1 MISHSGIG
9 DLSTSLALSHHG
21 AGHISRIGSRPAE
34 EFARPTF
41 ASGAVLWRRP
51 EGSPAGQGE
60 GFTDAGLADGGDGG
74 AAGATEATGAA
85 SSEGMEIAVVHRP
98 RYDDW
103 SLPKGKVDPG
113 ENLPGTAL
121 REIKE
126 ETGLDAT
133 LGWLLGY
140 VHYPVSSR
148 TKVVYYW
155 TAEVTSGTFVANEE
169 VDELRWVSFDE
180 AAELLTYDVDREVID
195 AARGLLSLGCDRR
208 VLYIRHAKAHDR
220 KGWAGDDNLRPLTK
234 KGRRQSEMLVS
245 TVEGYRPT
253 QLASAYPERCVHTAE
268 PTAQDLGLKL
278 NVNTQLGDSG
288 WHEDPNAAVDAFHAA
303 TAAPISVVVGQG
315 TVIPGVMGRICAD
328 QDIEIEDMRVKKS
341 SIWVLHF
348 KGDQLLGLDYLASPL
363 PVK

>member
-1 MISHSGIG
+1 MISHTGIG

-21 AGHISRIGSRPAE
+21 KGHISRIGSGPAQ

-51 EGSPAGQGE
+51 DGQPANKGE
-60 GFTDAGLADGGDGG
+60 GRVDA
-74 AAGATEATGAA
+74 ER
-85 SSEGMEIAVVHRP
+85 MEIAIVHRP
-98 RYDDW
+98 HYDDW

-113 ENLPGTAL
+113 ENLAGTAI

-140 VHYPVSSR
+140 VHYPVGSR

-155 TAEVTSGTFVANEE
+155 TAEVVSGNFEENNE

-180 AAELLTYDVDREVID
+180 AAELLSYDVDRDVIR
-195 AARGLLSLGCDRR
+195 AAESLLALGCNRR
-208 VLYIRHAKAHDR
+208 VLYVRHGKAHDR
-220 KGWAGDDNLRPLTK
+220 QGWAGDDNLRPLKK

-245 TVEGYRPT
+245 QLEGYRP
-253 QLASAYPERCVHTAE
+253 LNLSSAAPERCIHTAT
-268 PTAQDLGLKL
+268 PTSQDLELELK
-278 NVNTQLGDSG
+278 VDARLGDEG
-288 WHEDPNAAVDAFHAA
+288 WSESSEVALDAFHEA
-303 TAAPISVVVGQG
+303 TTFPVSAIVAQG
-315 TVIPGVMGRICAD
+315 TVIPGVIAKLAAD
-328 QDIEIEDMRVKKS
+328 AQIEIEDMRVKKS
-341 SIWVLHF
+341 SVWVLHF
-348 KGDQLLGLDYLASPL
+348 KGDELLGLDYLASPL

>member
-21 AGHISRIGSRPAE
+21 DGHISRIGSRPAE

-51 EGSPAGQGE
+51 GGVTSGLGE
-60 GFTDAGLADGGDGG
+60 GFVD
-74 AAGATEATGAA
+74 A
-85 SSEGMEIAVVHRP
+85 SSDKADAEGMQIAVVHRP
-98 RYDDW
+98 HYDDW

-113 ENLPGTAL
+113 ENLPVTAI

-140 VHYPVSSR
+140 VHYPVNTR

-155 TAEVTSGTFVANEE
+155 TAEVTDGEFVPNDE
-169 VDELRWVSFDE
+169 VDELRWVSFEE
-180 AAELLTYDVDREVID
+180 ARQLLTYDVDCDVID
-195 AARGLLSLGCDRR
+195 AARGMLALGCDRR

-220 KGWAGDDNLRPLTK
+220 QGWAGDDNLRPLTK

-245 TVEGYRPT
+245 IVEGYRPT
-253 QLASAYPERCVHTAE
+253 ALHSALPERCVHTAE
-268 PTAQDLGLKL
+268 PIAQDLGLEL
-278 NVNTQLGDSG
+278 RVDEQLGDSG
-288 WHEDPNAAVDAFHAA
+288 WKDSPSAAVAAFKAA
-303 TAAPISVVVGQG
+303 TTESVSAVVAQG
-315 TVIPGVMGRICAD
+315 SIIPGVVGRLCAD
-328 QDIEIEDMRVKKS
+328 DEIDIEDMRVKKS
-341 SIWVLHF
+341 SVWVLHF
-348 KGDQLLGLDYLASPL
+348 KGDTLLGLDYIASPL